1 MKIGL
6 YGIYGVYNFG
16 CEAIV
21 RGAVKLIHDLYPS
34 AEIIYFTYNFEYD
47 RNVLDRKSVV

>member
-1 MKIGL
+1 MNIGL

-21 RGAVKLIHDLYPS
+21 RGTVQFIERVYP
-34 AEIIYFTYNFEYD
+34 EV
-47 RNVLDRKSVV
+47 R